1 MPNTVTVDLEELD
14 ARDGWILES
23 RIDQQGGTEVGPLSV
38 QPLLSCILR
47 GAGSHSF
54 LRSVEI
60 AQESIS
66 DDRSQIYHELFDW
79 IWMTDIWVRIVIIAV
94 SDKQNKR

>member
-1 MPNTVTVDLEELD
+1 MTDAGAIDLEELNV
-14 ARDGWILES
+14 RNGWIIES
-23 RIDQQGGTEVGPLSV
+23 NIYQQGGTEVGPLTV
-38 QPLLSCILR
+38 QPLLSRILSI
-47 GAGSHSF
+47 AGLHGF

-79 IWMTDIWVRIVIIAV
+79 IWMTENWVRIVRIAV
-94 SDKQNKR
+94 SDEQNKR